1 MPLQNLRKL
10 KVNNHMHH
18 YEIGV
23 IGLGAIG
30 EPVARNLS
38 SKFRIQVWNRNPQ
51 KYLNLDSQ
59 TVSIAESLGSFD
71 AAVILTVL
79 PNCDEVLEVLNTGLL
94 ETLEKDD
101 LLVVM
106 GTVSPESMSTINDLV
121 GTKGARAVD
130 APVSGGD
137 VGAQEARLSIMVG
150 GSSHD
155 YTRLLPF
162 FKVIGSSIKHVGAL
176 GSAQGLKACNQIL
189 VGGNLV
195 AIAEALSLSR
205 KFKISDQDFFDVISN
220 GLAGSSALST
230 KWPKLSSGNFSDG
243 GKSSF
248 QLKDLLIAL
257 QAANGAG
264 LNLPMTQLLSD
275 LYQEHIENGNSDL
288 DHSSIIKIYE
298 SDIE

>member
-1 MPLQNLRKL
+1 
-10 KVNNHMHH
+10 MHH

-30 EPVARNLS
+30 EPIAHNLS
-38 SKFRIQVWNRNPQ
+38 SKFQIQIWNRNPQ
-51 KYLNLDSQ
+51 KCLNFKANS
-59 TVSIAESLGSFD
+59 VSIAQNLNSFD
-71 AAVILTVL
+71 AGVILTVL
-79 PNCDEVLEVLNTGLL
+79 PNSDEVIEVLHNGLL
-94 ETLEKDD
+94 ETLDKDD

-106 GTVSPESMSTINDLV
+106 GTVSPESMFEINELV

-150 GSSHD
+150 GGSQD
-155 YTRLLPF
+155 YARILPF
-162 FKVIGSSIKHVGAL
+162 LKVIGASIKHVGEI

-195 AIAEALSLSR
+195 AIAEALALSR
-205 KFKISDQDFFDVISN
+205 KFSISDQDFFDVISN
-220 GLAGSSALST
+220 GLAGSTTLTT
-230 KWPKLSSGNFSDG
+230 KWSKLISGDFSNG

-257 QAANGAG
+257 EAADGAG
-264 LNLPMTQLLSD
+264 LKLPLTQLLSD
-275 LYQEHIENGNSDL
+275 LYQEHIDKGNSDL
-288 DHSSIIKIYE
+288 DHSSIIKSYE
-298 SDIE
+298 SDSG